1 MGRDR
6 FEVLDAARKY
16 VKKHTEWKEMENSVG
31 IPQSLGDATRETWIV
46 ERPGREEMFKAG
58 VEWADAHPHWIS
70 VDEQKPPYNE
80 SVLLYGKV
88 FDYVVIGELLEEYG
102 RDIYYDDEGSPYHY
116 ESITHWMPQP
126 AKPKGGE
133 E

>member
-1 MGRDR
+1 MTRNA
-6 FEVLDAARKY
+6 EIVSA
-16 VKKHTEWKEMENSVG
+16 
-31 IPQSLGDATRETWIV
+31 SLYSQASKSGERALKGFV
-46 ERPGREEMFKAG
+46 EGAK
-58 VEWADAHPHWIS
+58 WADAHSHWIS

-116 ESITHWMPQP
+116 ESITHWMPLP

>member
-1 MGRDR
+1 M
-6 FEVLDAARKY
+6 
-16 VKKHTEWKEMENSVG
+16 
-31 IPQSLGDATRETWIV
+31 TREEEIKRAASEVAKGSLYPTLTKRDFV
-46 ERPGREEMFKAG
+46 EGA
-58 VEWADAHPHWIS
+58 EWADAHPHWIS
-70 VDEQKPPYNE
+70 VEDEKPPYDE

-102 RDIYYDDEGSPYHY
+102 RDIYYDDDGNPYHY
-116 ESITHWMPQP
+116 ESITHWMPLP